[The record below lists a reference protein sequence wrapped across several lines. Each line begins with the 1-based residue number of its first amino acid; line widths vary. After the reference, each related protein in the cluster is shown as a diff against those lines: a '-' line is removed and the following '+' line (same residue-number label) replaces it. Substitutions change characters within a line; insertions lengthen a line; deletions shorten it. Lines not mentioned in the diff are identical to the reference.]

1 MCVRRYSHRDL
12 YAVKKIRL
20 PKFEAEEDDIHLD
33 GQVKHLNHTF
43 VKQKKLLFCVGKE
56 EEEEDLGTVG
66 GFPVEA
72 SVLGEV
78 EVETELQTDKE
89 RRRRTVELGVFVDSE
104 ARRNLAEAVG
114 GPEGGDGDEELVV
127 EHVLAT
133 INQVG

>member
-1 MCVRRYSHRDL
+1 M
-12 YAVKKIRL
+12 
-20 PKFEAEEDDIHLD
+20 
-33 GQVKHLNHTF
+33 
-43 VKQKKLLFCVGKE
+43 GKE

-114 GPEGGDGDEELVV
+114 GPGGDGDEELVV

-133 INQVG
+133 INQVR